1 MVSSVLNS
9 TQSML
14 TDGSTV
20 FFDSIID
27 TTKRVI
33 DDLDYRYVMI
43 MVSLLSIERIL
54 YSYFYIYPQHFMDT
68 CAKGKWGKNFQIQTP
83 KWKCVMT
90 LSIYTKVFIQFP
102 VAIYDILIYNT
113 IFQHIVDNHNNK
125 GNDMWSNLY
134 DNIVTNPDGSNH
146 FLHLLILGIVLLLI
160 GQGLNVASYN
170 ALGNAG
176 IYYGYE
182 LGYKL
187 PYITNK
193 FPYTTTVSKYFL
205 KHPQYTG
212 VLCSIWGIYMMI
224 YSLVTAAMT
233 STSTATASS
242 VSLLS
247 LSFFLFPV
255 VETFWYVA
263 SMKVLENPRGRNI
276 MTFLGYPP
284 MLMENE
290 IEKKKKAQ

>member
-1 MVSSVLNS
+1 MIFSLLNS

-14 TDGSTV
+14 TDGSTIFV
-20 FFDSIID
+20 DNIID
-27 TTKRVI
+27 TTKSVI
-33 DDLDYRYVMI
+33 DNIVIDYRYVVVM
-43 MVSLLSIERIL
+43 MSLLSIERIL
-54 YSYFYIYPQHFMDT
+54 YSYLYIYPQHFMDS
-68 CAKGKWGKNFQIQTP
+68 CKKGKWGSKFQTESY
-83 KWKCVMT
+83 KWKSAMT
-90 LSIYTKVFIQFP
+90 LSIYTKVFFQFP
-102 VAIYDILIYNT
+102 VAIYDILLYN
-113 IFQHIVDNHNNK
+113 
-125 GNDMWSNLY
+125 
-134 DNIVTNPDGSNH
+134 NIVKHIIINYYDGDKMLLNNFYNNMTDYNGST
-146 FLHLLILGIVLLLI
+146 FLHLLLIGIVLLLI

-193 FPYTTTVSKYFL
+193 FPYTTTVSKFL

-212 VLCSIWGIYMMI
+212 VLCSIWGIYVMI
-224 YSLVTAAMT
+224 YSLFTAATTTTTTTT
-233 STSTATASS
+233 SATSSS
-242 VSLLS
+242 SMLP

-290 IEKKKKAQ
+290 KVKKAQ